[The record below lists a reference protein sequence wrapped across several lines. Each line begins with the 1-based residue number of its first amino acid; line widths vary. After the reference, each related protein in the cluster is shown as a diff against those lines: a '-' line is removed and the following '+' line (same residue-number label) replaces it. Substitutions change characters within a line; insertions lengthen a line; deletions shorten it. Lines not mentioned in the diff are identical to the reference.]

1 MSLRPCLSCTRHVR
15 NSETACPFCGAN
27 LPASSAPV
35 PRSVVGLG
43 RAAIMA
49 FGMTAA
55 ACDPTTTTD
64 AGTDAYIG
72 GQDAAYGGPPVDA
85 ATPADDASASADA
98 PNSPDSG
105 NDAGGSV
112 AAYGAPPEDAGNQS
126 DTGGGIGPLY
136 GGAP

>member
-1 MSLRPCLSCTRHVR
+1 MSLRPCLNCTRHVR
-15 NSETACPFCGAN
+15 NIETACPFCGTN

-55 ACDPTTTTD
+55 ACDPTTSTD

-85 ATPADDASASADA
+85 APSADDAA
-98 PNSPDSG
+98 PTPPDSG
-105 NDAGGSV
+105 NDAGGTV
-112 AAYGAPPEDAGNQS
+112 AAYGAPPEDAGSQLDS
-126 DTGGGIGPLY
+126 GGGVGPLY